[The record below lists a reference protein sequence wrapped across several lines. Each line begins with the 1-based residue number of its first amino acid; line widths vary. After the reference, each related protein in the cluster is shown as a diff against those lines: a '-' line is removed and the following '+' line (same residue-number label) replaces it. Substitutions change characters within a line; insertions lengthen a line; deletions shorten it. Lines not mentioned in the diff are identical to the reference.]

1 MKHLL
6 SFLLLAGVAF
16 AQQWQLGTHT
26 TPPSS
31 GSSGWTLVQ
40 HVPVTGAACGTGS
53 TSCTATVAPTGSGH
67 LLVILGTI
75 YNTSQ
80 SVSFVT
86 SAACGVSWAY
96 PAGAHYYNG
105 AQGAGTNGAYCLS
118 SASGVTSITVTL
130 SGTPGSG
137 LQTFDFI
144 EYAWSG
150 STISLD
156 GAPASGNVIES
167 STPSGI
173 AQTLSG
179 SNDVIVQWI
188 RTDRSTSSDVTSI
201 SGSYSNPFDTPTA
214 DATGYAGSINT
225 SNGAAPT
232 WTLDISVQT
241 QVASMAFSGT

>member
-1 MKHLL
+1 MKRILTFILL
-6 SFLLLAGVAF
+6 VAAG
-16 AQQWQLGTHT
+16 QQWQIGSHT
-26 TPPSS
+26 SPPS
-31 GSSGWTLVQ
+31 GGGGGTWTLVQ
-40 HVPVTGAACGTGS
+40 HVAVTGATCGTGNI
-53 TSCTATVAPTGSGH
+53 SCTATVAATGTGH
-67 LLVILGTI
+67 LLVILGTM

-86 SAACGVSWAY
+86 SAACGGSWAY

-105 AQGAGTNGAYCLS
+105 ATGAGTNGAYCTS

-156 GAPASGNVIES
+156 GAPASGNVGES
-167 STPSGI
+167 ETPSGL

-188 RTDRSTSSDVTSI
+188 RTDRSTSSDVTAI
-201 SGSYSNPFDTPTA
+201 SGGYSNPFDTPSG
-214 DATGYAGSINT
+214 DATGYAGLINT
-225 SNGAAPT
+225 SNGSAPT
-232 WTLDISVQT
+232 WTLDTSVQT
-241 QVASMAFSGT
+241 QVAAMAFSGT